1 METSITMMAITMA
14 ICIMTIIV
22 TPFRGVI
29 NKRSKISLLAVVD
42 SMSSLWIYNIRL
54 SLITSLIL
62 ATLVI
67 PFLWESCVSVF
78 AQNNDNTS
86 AIPFLPPS
94 SIDNTISAE
103 KSATSTNDTSIQNK
117 TEQKPS
123 EGTLTIR
130 QVIVGTDQLL
140 SNSKFKITPNPF
152 TLKGSLVIYDNN
164 VTMDSDPNNGV
175 VILRDIRFSPYVIN
189 ETSSPGFG
197 PVLLKTR
204 ITVHK
209 TNPDP
214 IVTIENR
221 QLNIPFTGSATVTA
235 PYLNDSSFRIFVS
248 NGAKVAGGTIT
259 LNRVDQLPS
268 GELVSSEKQKLISNI
283 NGSLALKPVT
293 FNSSVSATA
302 SALQLYDLFK
312 IPTYPAPVKD
322 IASNITYI
330 SPAFIVKQQGIGNAT
345 ITLTPIVAK
354 VFPNMTILL
363 NNNSFVPSGLA
374 KVENLKMKF
383 AQEANNA
390 GFSFGISNNMPS
402 SFAMPKI
409 PVDTVALFM
418 NIGYI
423 GEGGKTAAKIVN
435 FSNSKSFA
443 SSPDVN
449 IVVSKSL
456 DTAKLADGCPDIKLY
471 SFDESATKWAQLDK
485 PLRITALDVNGECGY
500 TLHTQHFSKF
510 AVGGVKQQASSSI
523 ISEQ

>member
-1 METSITMMAITMA
+1 
-14 ICIMTIIV
+14 
-22 TPFRGVI
+22 
-29 NKRSKISLLAVVD
+29 VVD
-42 SMSSLWIYNIRL
+42 SINNLRIPNVRL
-54 SLITSLIL
+54 NLIASLIL
-62 ATLVI
+62 LVVVI
-67 PFLWESCVSVF
+67 SFIYEPYVSVY
-78 AQNNDNTS
+78 AQNS
-86 AIPFLPPS
+86 SISSPIPFLPPS
-94 SIDNTISAE
+94 SIENTVSSQDNVQE
-103 KSATSTNDTSIQNK
+103 KSDGA
-117 TEQKPS
+117 
-123 EGTLTIR
+123 LTIK
-130 QVIVGTDQLL
+130 QVIVGTDKVLP
-140 SNSKFKITPNPF
+140 NSKFKITPNPF
-152 TLKGSLVIYDNN
+152 TLKSSLIINDNN
-164 VTMDSDPNNGV
+164 ATLDSDPDSGIIVLRGV
-175 VILRDIRFSPYVIN
+175 KFSPYIIN

-214 IVTIENR
+214 TVMIENR
-221 QLNIPFTGSATVTA
+221 PLNIPFTGSANVTA
-235 PYLNDSSFRIFVS
+235 PYLNDSSLRIFVS
-248 NGAKVAGGTIT
+248 NGAKVEGGRIN

-283 NGSLALKPVT
+283 NASLALKPVT

-302 SALQLYDLFK
+302 STLQLYKLFK

-330 SPAFIVKQQGIGNAT
+330 SPAFIVKQRGIGNVT

-363 NNNSFVPSGLA
+363 NNNSFVRSGLA
-374 KVENLKMKF
+374 KVENLEMKF

-390 GFSFGISNNMPS
+390 GFSLGISNTIPS
-402 SFAMPKI
+402 SFAIPKI
-409 PVDTVALFM
+409 PIDTVALFM

-423 GEGGKTAAKIVN
+423 GEGGGTTTTAKIVN

-443 SSPDVN
+443 SSPDIN

-456 DTAKLADGCPDIKLY
+456 DTAKLADGCPDINLY

-485 PLRITALDVNGECGY
+485 PLRIPALDVDGECGY

-523 ISEQ
+523 IGEQ

>member
-1 METSITMMAITMA
+1 
-14 ICIMTIIV
+14 
-22 TPFRGVI
+22 
-29 NKRSKISLLAVVD
+29 
-42 SMSSLWIYNIRL
+42 MSRLWIYNIRQ
-54 SLITSLIL
+54 SLITSLLL

-67 PFLWESCVSVF
+67 PFLYESCVSVF
-78 AQNNDNTS
+78 APDNDNAS
-86 AIPFLPPS
+86 AIPFLQPS
-94 SIDNTISAE
+94 SIDNTISSE
-103 KSATSTNDTSIQNK
+103 KSATSTSDTSLQNK
-117 TEQKPS
+117 TEQKVG

-130 QVIVGTDQLL
+130 QVIVDTDQLL

-152 TLKGSLVIYDNN
+152 TLKDSLVIHDNN
-164 VTMDSDPNNGV
+164 ATLDSDPNNGV
-175 VILRDIRFSPYVIN
+175 VVLRDIRFSPYVIN

-221 QLNIPFTGSATVTA
+221 QLNIPFRGSANVTA

-248 NGAKVAGGTIT
+248 NGAKVAGGTTT

-268 GELVSSEKQKLISNI
+268 GELVSSENQKLISNI
-283 NGSLALKPVT
+283 NASLALKPVT
-293 FNSSVSATA
+293 FNSSVSATT
-302 SALQLYDLFK
+302 SALQLYELFK

-330 SPAFIVKQQGIGNAT
+330 SPAFIVKQQGISNAT
-345 ITLTPIVAK
+345 ISLTPIVAK

-390 GFSFGISNNMPS
+390 GFSFGISNNIPS

-423 GEGGKTAAKIVN
+423 GEGGGTTTAAKIVN

-443 SSPDVN
+443 SSPDIN

-456 DTAKLADGCPDIKLY
+456 DTTKLADGCPDINLY
-471 SFDESATKWAQLDK
+471 SFDESTTKWAQLDK
-485 PLRITALDVNGECGY
+485 PLRIQALDVDSECGY

-510 AVGGVKQQASSSI
+510 AVGGVKQQASSPI